1 MIKVTRWGLIGA
13 GAALIVLS
21 LGGLMLAGVFGW
33 PQVGEDTA
41 SSVLT
46 ASPAIGTPQPARTL
60 LPQAVTSTALGAAQ
74 VERRIV
80 PPPTRTPT
88 PTLTPTVTP
97 TFTPS
102 PSPSPLPVTP
112 PEIVWT
118 EAEKYALQ
126 WLCYGEVGG
135 MAEAKV
141 DACLSVI
148 STVRMRYAYPNNFAG
163 SDLLSTLLAPG
174 QFQVTIYTD
183 RPGPDPDLNWAVEQY
198 QHGMRGSCN
207 GFLYFNSIPGGPAQC
222 TIRASNGQFL
232 QFHNSW

>member
-1 MIKVTRWGLIGA
+1 MLIA
-13 GAALIVLS
+13 LS
-21 LGGLMLAGVFGW
+21 LGGLALIGPLAG
-33 PQVGEDTA
+33 PQAEGVA
-41 SSVLT
+41 AV
-46 ASPAIGTPQPARTL
+46 GTPTFWPSGSVSEPPDAP
-60 LPQAVTSTALGAAQ
+60 LPRDATPTAPSAVR
-74 VERRIV
+74 VDRRIV

-97 TFTPS
+97 TATPS

-112 PEIVWT
+112 PEITWT

-198 QHGMRGSCN
+198 QHGLRGSCN
-207 GFLYFNSIPGGPAQC
+207 GYLYFNSIPGGPAEC